1 MSLHYTCF
9 LAVVA
14 CQIGLEL
21 TCISINPPI
30 SPIDWALV
38 VVDSA
43 LLLGL
48 VGKIATAWK
57 TPKQENSCALVSVVA
72 GALLIAV
79 FSLLTFTSISEA
91 FVLMSLLL
99 QSLFLVFAIE
109 VHGLFEDRVARE
121 F

>member
-9 LAVVA
+9 LAIVA
-14 CQIGLEL
+14 CQVGLEL
-21 TCISINPPI
+21 TCIIINPPI
-30 SPIDWALV
+30 SPIDWVLAIINAALF
-38 VVDSA
+38 
-43 LLLGL
+43 LGL
-48 VGKIATAWK
+48 IAKIATAWK
-57 TPKQENSCALVSVVA
+57 TPKQANSCALTSAAV
-72 GALLIAV
+72 GALAMAA

-109 VHGLFEDRVARE
+109 IHGLFENQVARE